1 MIENLTRIGHVLYLC
16 GAQPN
21 RRFKPKEGDQPGWH
35 YWFDGGAGIVG
46 TGSSRILLTDGT
58 MVYGVDTP
66 TPTTTNHLLT
76 IEFPT
81 GERYELSRLPS
92 RT

>member
-21 RRFKPKEGDQPGWH
+21 RRSKPKEGDLPGFH

-46 TGSSRILLTDGT
+46 TGTSQIILTDGT
-58 MVYGVDTP
+58 KVNGVDSFHP
-66 TPTTTNHLLT
+66 ANHLLT

>member
-21 RRFKPKEGDQPGWH
+21 RRFKPKEGDLPGFQ
-35 YWFDGGAGIVG
+35 YWFDGGAVIVP
-46 TGSSRILLTDGT
+46 TGSPEEIILTDGT
-58 MVYGVDTP
+58 KVWMGGIHLP
-66 TPTTTNHLLT
+66 TDRLVE

-81 GERYELSRLPS
+81 GERYELLSLPN